1 MPGISFR
8 YCDAN
13 YKVTPDPVGASLNYW
28 SADFSAASNI
38 IFSNGLLD
46 PWHAGNL
53 AHLSA
58 FRDIS
63 LDIFDLISNGI
74 SFLIL
79 NLINLNLNCRF
90 LYCMCFNLQSI
101 MKFEVCLLE
110 NLARSTSRIYDP
122 ISRKLQGEF

>member
-1 MPGISFR
+1 MSRISSR

-13 YKVTPDPVGASLNYW
+13 YKVTPDPVDASLNYW

-74 SFLIL
+74 SFLIQ

-90 LYCMCFNLQSI
+90 LYCMSFNLQSI
-101 MKFEVCLLE
+101 MRFEVCLLE
-110 NLARSTSRIYDP
+110 S
-122 ISRKLQGEF
+122 

>member
-13 YKVTPDPVGASLNYW
+13 YKVTPDPVDASLNYW

-63 LDIFDLISNGI
+63 LDIFYFICKWHIVFNTESNKSKSQLPLFI
-74 SFLIL
+74 WHV
-79 NLINLNLNCRF
+79 
-90 LYCMCFNLQSI
+90 LQSS
-101 MKFEVCLLE
+101 KYNEVQSVL
-110 NLARSTSRIYDP
+110 T
-122 ISRKLQGEF
+122 